1 MVVDETLIEA
11 FERDG
16 AVTVRGLIGDEWIS
30 SLRENMDA
38 ILERAYDPRAR
49 LGSKRAAESQ
59 NVMSDGMWRDND
71 AFRTFLFDS
80 PIGEAAATLMR
91 SQSARLFEDLLL
103 YGAAGAD
110 GAASWHQDQP
120 GWPVAGTQLA
130 SVWFTLD
137 GASSDTGALR
147 IVAGSHRGPMY
158 RPRVSSKR
166 ADTIGSDWQLWSDEP
181 LPDVEAAPEDFS
193 VLVYETEP
201 GDAVVFHP
209 RALHTGKGS
218 SPDHPRRTF
227 TIRMLGDD
235 IRWQSRRALFHAWMG
250 ECGFE
255 DGDVLDHPGFPL
267 VWPSED

>member
-1 MVVDETLIEA
+1 MDLDEQLIET

-16 AVTVRGLIGDEWIS
+16 AVTVRGLLDDEWIT
-30 SLRENMDA
+30 SLRDNVDA
-38 ILERAYDPRAR
+38 MLERAYDARAR
-49 LGSKRAAESQ
+49 LGSKRPAESQ

-71 AFRTFLFDS
+71 AFRTFLFES
-80 PIGEAAATLMR
+80 PIGETAASMMR

-110 GAASWHQDQP
+110 GKASWHQDEP
-120 GWPVAGTQLA
+120 GWPVTGRQLA

-137 GASSDTGALR
+137 GASSETGALR

-166 ADTIGSDWQLWSDEP
+166 ADTIGDDWQHWSDEP
-181 LPDVEAAPEDFS
+181 LPDVEAAPEDYEIR
-193 VLVYETEP
+193 VYETEP

-235 IRWQSRRALFHAWMG
+235 IRWQPRSVLFHPWMA

-255 DGDVLDHPGFPL
+255 EGDVLDHPGFPV
-267 VWPSED
+267 VWRSED